1 MASIFKESVLWVR
14 SRGFQWKFLTLLLVS
29 FFICYFVT
37 FSNFVENASK
47 IPYSKTA
54 KTQENLSGPT
64 DSELPLS
71 WMNSLAF
78 IHLDGGFSLAD
89 GNASFLVI
97 FPYSTKEKNI
107 SQGLKEI
114 DERFLWKLSDF
125 LGSVKEFHGATC
137 LQQPSSHTRESDRTS
152 DHDYIKT
159 GRSDS
164 VDSSWCRFIRKK
176 WSVHIRNTG
185 PLQNVQLEE
194 SLLIESNST
203 EEMIVL
209 QICNILQGPFVIR
222 KDVFHRI
229 GGLIDGFG
237 KLTLLEFFLRSKGE
251 LKMAKLTNCV
261 WTPEITRT
269 DRGTL
274 QGSNKVPEYASIA
287 NKHKVLRIV
296 TENRIEWTA
305 CVANWKMC
313 PEKPFVEPRDLPSI
327 AAPICCSAVL
337 GKMLTDFKWAL
348 SKLDL
353 EYRVV
358 YGTLLGAVRSQAII
372 PWTYDVDIALSS
384 AAFGRDSTFSA
395 LQKLLGSQYY
405 VGESFMNITRG
416 HMLLAPYIEINTAPY
431 FDGPD
436 DLEGNA
442 LFSSELEEAV
452 KDMLPVSHF
461 WRTRCYVDF
470 YKASARWMNAST
482 FVTVN
487 NEQFLTVKD
496 VEYELTNWYGK
507 NYLQPALT
515 GNWSGLSDKSL
526 KQKLLRNLNHF
537 I

>member
-29 FFICYFVT
+29 FFICYFVP

-47 IPYSKTA
+47 ISYSKTA

-78 IHLDGGFSLAD
+78 IHLDSGFSVAD
-89 GNASFLVI
+89 DNASFLVI

-107 SQGLKEI
+107 SQELKEI
-114 DERFLWKLSDF
+114 DKHSLWKLSDF

-137 LQQPSSHTRESDRTS
+137 LQQPSSYTRESDRIS
-152 DHDYIKT
+152 VHDYIKT

-185 PLQNVQLEE
+185 PRQNVQLEE

-209 QICNILQGPFVIR
+209 QRCNILQGPLVIR

-237 KLTLLEFFLRSKGE
+237 KLTLLEFFLRSQGA

-313 PEKPFVEPRDLPSI
+313 PEKPFVKPRDLPGI

-348 SKLDL
+348 NSLDL

-487 NEQFLTVKD
+487 KEQFLTVKD

-515 GNWSGLSDKSL
+515 GNWSGLSDKSF
-526 KQKLLRNLNHF
+526 KKKLLRNLNHF